1 MPVVTAVTDCD
12 KVRHDRLAL
21 LHRDMRLKSQ
31 IFVDRA
37 MTAASPTHV
46 LVVDD
51 DAEVRTLL
59 RRCFEMEGYTVGEA
73 KDGAEMRAH
82 MAAQVVNLVTLDLK
96 LDGEDGLTLAREI
109 RAHQNVPIVMISG
122 KDDPI
127 DRVVGLELGA
137 DDYVTKPFHL
147 REVLARVRAVLRRY
161 ENSLPSRSIL
171 ATAADQLSYT
181 FDGFTLR
188 PAQRELMN
196 GAGQTVDLTTA
207 EFNML
212 RMFVERPSR
221 VLSRDNIMDLL
232 KGHEWSP
239 FDRSIDSLVARL
251 RKKIEANIDNP
262 RLIKTVRGVGYVFA
276 VEVRRT

>member
-1 MPVVTAVTDCD
+1 
-12 KVRHDRLAL
+12 
-21 LHRDMRLKSQ
+21 
-31 IFVDRA
+31 
-37 MTAASPTHV
+37 MTTSPATRI

-59 RRCFEMEGYTVGEA
+59 RRCFELEGYVVAEA
-73 KDGAEMRAH
+73 QDGAEMRAQMVAH
-82 MAAQVVNLVTLDLK
+82 AAHLITLDLK
-96 LDGEDGLTLAREI
+96 LGGEDGLTLAREI
-109 RAHQNVPIVMISG
+109 RASQNVPIIMITG

-161 ENSLPSRSIL
+161 ENSVQAKPS
-171 ATAADQLSYT
+171 AAPAADQPGYT
-181 FDGFTLR
+181 FDGYTLR
-188 PAQRELMN
+188 LAQRDLTN
-196 GAGQTVDLTTA
+196 GTGRPVDLTTA

-212 RMFVERPSR
+212 QMFAERPAR

-251 RKKIEANIDNP
+251 RKKIEADIDNP

-276 VEVRRT
+276 VEVRRI